1 MQCLIWKKLSLNLF
15 QMQTCIYSLKKAWDL
30 LTLQGDKVEPTT
42 KYLKYYD
49 PKKESKHIQRY
60 E

>member
-1 MQCLIWKKLSLNLF
+1 MQCLIWKKLSLNL
-15 QMQTCIYSLKKAWDL
+15 SLKKVWDL